1 MRREDSNYRL
11 NLVSN
16 EQDLLASQRLR
27 YKVFVEELGG
37 NGPLVDHQNRFE
49 IDPFDE
55 FSDHLVLIDTNIPE
69 ASLDHVIGSYR
80 LLRGDIAFKNNG
92 FYSSSEFDLT
102 SLINS
107 GRKLLELGRSC
118 VHPDYRGGTFMF
130 QLWNG
135 LAGYVIQHK
144 IEILFGVASFH
155 GTVVANF
162 AKPLS
167 YLHHWHSAPKNLT
180 VKSIGDTSASIN
192 IIPKEK
198 IDRVAAI
205 VQLPALIKAYLRLG
219 GFVGDGAYIDYQFNT
234 IDVCVLMDTLRMSQT
249 RKSHYEHIVGKD
261 HNPPN

>member
-135 LAGYVIQHK
+135 LAGYVINTKSKSFLGWQVFMEQWSPILRSLYPTCTIGMQRQK
-144 IEILFGVASFH
+144 ILRSS
-155 GTVVANF
+155 
-162 AKPLS
+162 PL
-167 YLHHWHSAPKNLT
+167 ATP
-180 VKSIGDTSASIN
+180 
-192 IIPKEK
+192 
-198 IDRVAAI
+198 R
-205 VQLPALIKAYLRLG
+205 LRLILSLKKKLT
-219 GFVGDGAYIDYQFNT
+219 ALLRLFN
-234 IDVCVLMDTLRMSQT
+234 CLL
-249 RKSHYEHIVGKD
+249 
-261 HNPPN
+261 